1 MGAISPIFSI
11 GIPTYDRIELLRH
24 TVLSILNQT
33 FKNFEI
39 LIANDCTQKKLTYK
53 KLGLIDKRIK
63 IINNEENLGE
73 AGNLNFL
80 LTQAYGEYFT
90 WQFDDDIYFNT
101 FFESVYNLFQH
112 KNDLACI
119 YTNLGY
125 IYGKK
130 YPETISKNKTKH
142 NIYNGV
148 DFVNKVFQGSISAA
162 GCCGVFNRLILNEI
176 GGVEKISETPI
187 AIHSEFLLI
196 VHLVKY
202 KEIGYIKTP
211 LFFSRDYEETF
222 SGSTKDYQSYK
233 IAGLNLLKRGISIY
247 YSYCSDVN
255 KRLDFLIALI
265 NTIMEFYIMR
275 LASVNIINHSYE
287 IRKFYEEILDTL
299 QLNKNHISKKEINYL
314 SNIYKKKRWVKIRIK
329 AILKWHSP
337 KFLNIIFKKIRAS
350 ISKLNI

>member
-1 MGAISPIFSI
+1 M
-11 GIPTYDRIELLRH
+11 
-24 TVLSILNQT
+24 
-33 FKNFEI
+33 
-39 LIANDCTQKKLTYK
+39 
-53 KLGLIDKRIK
+53 
-63 IINNEENLGE
+63 
-73 AGNLNFL
+73 
-80 LTQAYGEYFT
+80 
-90 WQFDDDIYFNT
+90 
-101 FFESVYNLFQH
+101 
-112 KNDLACI
+112 ACI

-142 NIYNGV
+142 NIYKGA
-148 DFVNKVFQGSISAA
+148 DFVNEVFQGGISAA

-202 KEIGYIKTP
+202 NEIGYIKTP

-222 SGSTKDYQSYK
+222 SGSSKDYQSYR

-275 LASVNIINHSYE
+275 LASVNIISHSDE

-337 KFLNIIFKKIRAS
+337 KFLNIILKKLRAS